1 MFNIAFAEYH
11 LSLSVNIYMYVL
23 SIMMKMVSFN
33 LFNLSIIKFYR
44 RKLNLTRDMSIVSLW
59 YFLLI
64 TKSIPFS
71 WRTSCREDM

>member
-1 MFNIAFAEYH
+1 
-11 LSLSVNIYMYVL
+11 
-23 SIMMKMVSFN
+23 MKMISIVS
-33 LFNLSIIKFYR
+33 FNLSIIKFYR

-64 TKSIPFS
+64 TKSIPFC